1 MTSGN
6 LSEEPIAYTNAYA
19 KNELSNIADG
29 FLFHNR
35 AIETRIDDSV
45 LTVSSNNPYFLR
57 RSRGFAPD
65 PIRINAHLPKILAVG
80 AELKNTFCLTR
91 DSYAFVSHHIGDLQ
105 NSETLDAF
113 ETSIPHYQDL
123 FRITPQIIA
132 CDLHPDYLSTRY
144 AIKKS
149 QADTLPLFQVQHH
162 HAHMASVMADN
173 QYPAGEPVIGLCFDG
188 TGLGSDGKIWGGE
201 FLYGDYAQ
209 FNRFLHLEYMPL
221 PGGDSAT
228 LNPSRI
234 AAAYLW
240 KCGLNWEDRI
250 TSINTITLD
259 QREVLLQQLISNLNC
274 PLTSSMG
281 RLFDAVSSLIGIRHR
296 VNYEAQAAIELEA
309 AVYPEV
315 IENYPVVIEENSI
328 KIAPLLSSV
337 INDLFYQVNIGIIA
351 TKFHNTICEI
361 ALEGAKFVKQ
371 ITACNTVALSGG
383 VWQNLYLLSLVKN
396 RLTANGFNV
405 LAHKLVP
412 SNDGGISLGQAMVAN
427 AGYLK

>member
-1 MTSGN
+1 
-6 LSEEPIAYTNAYA
+6 
-19 KNELSNIADG
+19 
-29 FLFHNR
+29 
-35 AIETRIDDSV
+35 
-45 LTVSSNNPYFLR
+45 
-57 RSRGFAPD
+57 
-65 PIRINAHLPKILAVG
+65 
-80 AELKNTFCLTR
+80 
-91 DSYAFVSHHIGDLQ
+91 
-105 NSETLDAF
+105 
-113 ETSIPHYQDL
+113 
-123 FRITPQIIA
+123 
-132 CDLHPDYLSTRY
+132 
-144 AIKKS
+144 
-149 QADTLPLFQVQHH
+149 
-162 HAHMASVMADN
+162 MASVLADN